1 MTKEESSA
9 PYMANKQGKEN
20 PSLALDDKGAL
31 MLKTVNIVKPSNN
44 YPSLSFNWQEI
55 PKPNSK

>member
-9 PYMANKQGKEN
+9 PYMANKQGEEN